1 MRNGE
6 DAEAGLHPQQIV
18 RLDVF
23 SQSLMSIQFRHPLS
37 VGRRKQYGIQWQEIS
52 SGQIWKR

>member
-6 DAEAGLHPQQIV
+6 DTEAGLHPQQIV

-23 SQSLMSIQFRHPLS
+23 SQSLMNIQLRSLDIGCS
-37 VGRRKQYGIQWQEIS
+37 C
-52 SGQIWKR
+52 